1 MIPGLMPRKPP
12 EFTAAQRKALDAAR
26 KAQRR
31 FERAQDAYDR
41 ALDERVIAFQAALES
56 GITYGELADA
66 FGWQRSSVQAAS
78 RKR

>member
-1 MIPGLMPRKPP
+1 MPRKPS
-12 EFTAAQRKALDAAR
+12 EFTTEQRRAFDAAR
-26 KAQRR
+26 TAQRR

-41 ALDERVIAFQAALES
+41 ALDERVVAFRAALES